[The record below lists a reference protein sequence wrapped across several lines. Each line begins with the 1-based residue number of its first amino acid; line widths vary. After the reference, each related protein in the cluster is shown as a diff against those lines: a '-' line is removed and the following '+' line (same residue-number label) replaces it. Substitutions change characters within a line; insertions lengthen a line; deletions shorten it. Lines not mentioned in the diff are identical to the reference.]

1 MSVIIC
7 PGVHSPELTQEF
19 LEGIGKLLNPKQV
32 YVFPTQQFP
41 AYSALHIL
49 RFLNV
54 QSAVQGLQLQH
65 CILNPLLLIGF
76 SAGVVGAIGAAQIL
90 QSLGGEVKA
99 VIAFD
104 GWGVPLLGNFPIHRI
119 SHDRFTDWSS
129 TLWGRNDSSFYAEPD
144 VAHLDLWRSPQTA
157 QGWTNEALDSA
168 PTARLAGGGQK
179 QYSTTAAQFLKHL
192 LIQYQEAEI
201 TSVV

>member
-19 LEGIGKLLNPKQV
+19 LEGIGKLLDLNQV
-32 YVFPTQQFP
+32 DVFPTRQFP

-49 RFLNV
+49 KFLNV
-54 QSAVQGLQLQH
+54 RRAAQGFQSQPNR
-65 CILNPLLLIGF
+65 LNPIVLIGF

-90 QSLGGEVKA
+90 HSLGVEVKA

-104 GWGVPLLGNFPIHRI
+104 GWGVPLWGNFPIHRV

-129 TLWGRNDSSFYAEPD
+129 TLWGRNDSSFYADPN
-144 VAHLDLWRSPQTA
+144 VTHLDLWRSPQTT
-157 QGWTNEALDSA
+157 QGWTNEVIDSA
-168 PTARLAGGGQK
+168 PTARLVGYGQK
-179 QYSTTAAQFLKHL
+179 QYFTTAADFLKHL
-192 LIQYQEAEI
+192 LIQYQEARI
-201 TSVV
+201 ISGV

>member
-1 MSVIIC
+1 
-7 PGVHSPELTQEF
+7 
-19 LEGIGKLLNPKQV
+19 
-32 YVFPTQQFP
+32 
-41 AYSALHIL
+41 
-49 RFLNV
+49 
-54 QSAVQGLQLQH
+54 
-65 CILNPLLLIGF
+65 
-76 SAGVVGAIGAAQIL
+76 
-90 QSLGGEVKA
+90 VKA

>member
-65 CILNPLLLIGF
+65 RILNPLLLIGF

>member
-19 LEGIGKLLNPKQV
+19 LEGIGKLLDLNQV
-32 YVFPTQQFP
+32 DVFPTRQFP

-49 RFLNV
+49 KFLNAR
-54 QSAVQGLQLQH
+54 SAAQGLPLQH
-65 CILNPLLLIGF
+65 CPLNPIVLIGF

-90 QSLGGEVKA
+90 HTLGVQVKA

-104 GWGVPLLGNFPIHRI
+104 GWGVPLRGDFPIHRV

-129 TLWGRNDSSFYAEPD
+129 TLWGRNDSSFYADPD

-157 QGWTNEALDSA
+157 QGWTTEAIDSA
-168 PTARLAGGGQK
+168 TPARLVGHGQK
-179 QYSTTAAQFLKHL
+179 QYFTTAAGFLKHL
-192 LIQYQEAEI
+192 LIQYQEARI
-201 TSVV
+201 VSIV

>member
-90 QSLGGEVKA
+90 QSLGGKVKA

>member
-7 PGVHSPELTQEF
+7 PGVHPPELTQDF
-19 LEGIGKLLNPKQV
+19 LEGIGKLLNLKEV
-32 YVFPTQQFP
+32 YVFPTRQFP

-49 RFLNV
+49 KFLSV
-54 QSAVQGLQLQH
+54 QPSAQSSQLQH
-65 CILNPLLLIGF
+65 CTLHPLLLIGF

-90 QSLGGEVKA
+90 QTLGVQVKA

-129 TLWGRNDSSFYAEPD
+129 TLWGRSDSSFYADPA
-144 VAHLDLWRSPQTA
+144 VTHLELWRSPQTIS
-157 QGWTNEALDSA
+157 GWTHEAIDAASA
-168 PTARLAGGGQK
+168 ARLSGYGQK

-192 LIQYQEAEI
+192 LIHYQEAEAASI
-201 TSVV
+201 T